1 MQRQPQDHYA
11 SIAVLH
17 HHRYGFQAL
26 AEAVEREEPF
36 QWLRHPLPRDRP
48 SLRIG
53 ISPVFSLLQPPLG
66 CPDSKI
72 LTPLTCS
79 YASESCSWAL
89 RFAPQTLSLWK
100 LSFKKWIF
108 EMGFADPFFLC
119 LCNSF
124 SGLKCQNRMRF
135 EMGLSGT
142 YIYLFIYF
150 SGLILNSWGGF
161 CWFPS
166 EKLKEGRMNLGF
178 FLWNLIFLD

>member
-142 YIYLFIYF
+142 YIYLFIFPALYW
-150 SGLILNSWGGF
+150 ILEAGF
-161 CWFPS
+161 ADFPV
-166 EKLKEGRMNLGF
+166 RN
-178 FLWNLIFLD
+178 